1 MDFQE
6 EFGKL
11 HADNEEMK
19 EMMLQLLVL
28 RQEQNRNTG
37 TLICTACSQ
46 HQLLPHLQPHLLP
59 LPHNP
64 TMLCGPLQP
73 LHASAAP
80 CQRKLLAPIPPASPH
95 HQLQRSARATLRPM
109 SAQQKERQTNKE
121 LLQEVLELAEEIK
134 LASLNDTKAWDQT
147 GYSVGSLRSVD
158 RRTPSALRTLP
169 FLNSPI
175 APAIPAPPKT
185 TSHSQFQSR
194 LPRLK
199 KTISVNVVTAVT
211 EQKSVESLTGKQEE
225 TREQKEVKKRKVN
238 EARHTNKTQLAKN
251 LPELAKLRPLSCPEQ
266 ALLQAFTV
274 LSDDDWEK
282 KIEALIS
289 IRSLAQHHAKVLLPR
304 LHDVCLAVN
313 QEVKNLH
320 SVVSRAAMVTLA
332 HLFAHLG
339 QDMDAEAE
347 GAARTL
353 LPKAGESSSF
363 MKDMDLAL
371 GYMVYNTNPIRSM
384 NALINGGLSHK
395 HTAVRKSTARH
406 LEKVT
411 EVMGAARL
419 LSGKKDLTARFIHA
433 ASCLALDNTLEVRN
447 QARSI
452 LSIVASHPDL
462 IKMVERFAPLSD
474 QIRMKDF
481 INKCQKRPLR

>member
-1 MDFQE
+1 MVAMFD
-6 EFGKL
+6 
-11 HADNEEMK
+11 D
-19 EMMLQLLVL
+19 MLPL
-28 RQEQNRNTG
+28 
-37 TLICTACSQ
+37 AS
-46 HQLLPHLQPHLLP
+46 LQPHLLT
-59 LPHNP
+59 LPHDS
-64 TMLCGPLQP
+64 TTRLGPPQP

-80 CQRKLLAPIPPASPH
+80 GQRKLLAPIPPASPH
-95 HQLQRSARATLRPM
+95 HQLQR
-109 SAQQKERQTNKE
+109 
-121 LLQEVLELAEEIK
+121 IK
-134 LASLNDTKAWDQT
+134 LASLNDAKASDQT
-147 GYSVGSLRSVD
+147 GCSVGSLSP
-158 RRTPSALRTLP
+158 RRTPPAPRTLP

-185 TSHSQFQSR
+185 TSHRQFQSR

-199 KTISVNVVTAVT
+199 NTISLNGVTAVT
-211 EQKSVESLTGKQEE
+211 EQKSVESLAGRQEE
-225 TREQKEVKKRKVN
+225 TREHKEVKKRKVT
-238 EARHTNKTQLAKN
+238 EARHTSKTQPAKN

-274 LSDDDWEK
+274 LSDDDWGK

-289 IRSLAQHHAKVLLPR
+289 IRSLAQHHANVLLPR

-313 QEVKNLH
+313 QEVKNLR
-320 SVVSRAAMVTLA
+320 SVVSHAAMVTLA

-411 EVMGAARL
+411 EVIGAARL
-419 LSGKKDLTARFIHA
+419 LSGKNDLTARFIHT

-447 QARSI
+447 QARNI
-452 LSIVASHPDL
+452 LSVVASHPDL

-481 INKCQKRPLR
+481 INKCQKRPSP

>member
-1 MDFQE
+1 MVAMFD
-6 EFGKL
+6 
-11 HADNEEMK
+11 D
-19 EMMLQLLVL
+19 MLPLL
-28 RQEQNRNTG
+28 T
-37 TLICTACSQ
+37 
-46 HQLLPHLQPHLLP
+46 LPHD
-59 LPHNP
+59 P
-64 TMLCGPLQP
+64 TTRWGPPQP

-80 CQRKLLAPIPPASPH
+80 GQRKLLAPIPPASPH
-95 HQLQRSARATLRPM
+95 YQLQRSVRSTLRTL
-109 SAQQKERQTNKE
+109 SAQQERQARKE

-134 LASLNDTKAWDQT
+134 LA
-147 GYSVGSLRSVD
+147 
-158 RRTPSALRTLP
+158 RR
-169 FLNSPI
+169 
-175 APAIPAPPKT
+175 
-185 TSHSQFQSR
+185 
-194 LPRLK
+194 
-199 KTISVNVVTAVT
+199 
-211 EQKSVESLTGKQEE
+211 QEE
-225 TREQKEVKKRKVN
+225 TREHKEVKKRKVT
-238 EARHTNKTQLAKN
+238 EVRHTSKTQPAKN

-274 LSDDDWEK
+274 LSDDDWGK

-289 IRSLAQHHAKVLLPR
+289 IRSLAQHHANVLLPR

-313 QEVKNLH
+313 QEVKNLR
-320 SVVSRAAMVTLA
+320 SVVSHAAMVTLA

-411 EVMGAARL
+411 EVIGAARL
-419 LSGKKDLTARFIHA
+419 LSGKNDLTARFIHT

-447 QARSI
+447 QARNI
-452 LSIVASHPDL
+452 LSVVASHPDL

>member
-1 MDFQE
+1 MDFQK

-11 HADNEEMK
+11 HAENEEMK
-19 EMMLQLLVL
+19 KMMLQLLIL
-28 RQEQNRNTG
+28 RQEQNQNT
-37 TLICTACSQ
+37 ICTAC
-46 HQLLPHLQPHLLP
+46 PHLLT
-59 LPHNP
+59 LPHDP
-64 TMLCGPLQP
+64 TCWGPPQP

-80 CQRKLLAPIPPASPH
+80 GQRKLLAPIPPASPH
-95 HQLQRSARATLRPM
+95 HQLQRSVRSTLRPL
-109 SAQQKERQTNKE
+109 SAQQKECQARKE

-134 LASLNDTKAWDQT
+134 LASLNDAKASDQT
-147 GYSVGSLRSVD
+147 GCSVGRLSPVD
-158 RRTPSALRTLP
+158 RRTPPVPRTLP

-185 TSHSQFQSR
+185 TSHRQFQSR

-199 KTISVNVVTAVT
+199 NTISLNGVTAVT
-211 EQKSVESLTGKQEE
+211 EQKSVESLAGRQEE
-225 TREQKEVKKRKVN
+225 TREHKEVKKRKVT
-238 EARHTNKTQLAKN
+238 EARYTSKTQPAKN
-251 LPELAKLRPLSCPEQ
+251 LPELAKLRPLSCPQQ

-274 LSDDDWEK
+274 LSDDDWGK

-289 IRSLAQHHAKVLLPR
+289 IRSLAQHHANVLLPR

-313 QEVKNLH
+313 QEVKNLR
-320 SVVSRAAMVTLA
+320 SVVSHAAMVTLA

-353 LPKAGESSSF
+353 LLKAGESSSF

-411 EVMGAARL
+411 EVIGAARL
-419 LSGKKDLTARFIHA
+419 LSGKNDLTARFIHT

-447 QARSI
+447 QARNI
-452 LSIVASHPDL
+452 LSVVASHPDL